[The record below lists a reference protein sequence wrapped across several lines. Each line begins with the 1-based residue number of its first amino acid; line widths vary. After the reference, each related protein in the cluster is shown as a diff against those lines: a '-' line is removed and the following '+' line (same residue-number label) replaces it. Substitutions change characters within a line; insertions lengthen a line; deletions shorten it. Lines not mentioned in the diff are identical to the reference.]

1 MAHDEFPGNKLSPLW
16 IQKYPSMSRKLLH
29 NIEVFPLDLLQK
41 AVTLVENTSK
51 RKKKAKLKFLQ

>member
-16 IQKYPSMSRKLLH
+16 IRKYPSMSRKLLH

-51 RKKKAKLKFLQ
+51 RKMKAKLKFLQ